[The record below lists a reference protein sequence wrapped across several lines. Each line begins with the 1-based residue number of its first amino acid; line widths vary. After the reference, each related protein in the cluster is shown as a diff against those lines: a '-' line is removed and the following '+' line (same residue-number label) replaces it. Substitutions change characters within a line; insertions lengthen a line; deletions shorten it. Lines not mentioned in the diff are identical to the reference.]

1 MSFNSLG
8 LSSFLL
14 KAIKDGGYET
24 PTSIQEKAIPIIL
37 KGKDVLGTAQTGTGK
52 TAGFTLP
59 LLEILKKSIS
69 NFKSKK
75 EIKVRAL
82 ILTPTRELASQVG
95 TSVYRYG
102 KYSFLKSV
110 VIFGGANIYPQTKA
124 LRRGVD
130 IVVATPGRLLDHIR
144 QGNLNLSSVEVF
156 VLDEADRMLDMGF
169 IDDILSIVQMLP
181 KNRQTLLFSATFSKD
196 IKNLSSKLLNNPEF
210 VEAQRENSTAKNIK
224 QSIYYVDREKKKDLL
239 SFLIS
244 SKNIK
249 QALVF
254 ASTKSSVDRLAEDL
268 RRDGM
273 FVGVMHGDKT
283 QSMRTKVLKNFKE
296 GRIKVLVATDLASRG
311 LDIDSLPYVFNYDLP
326 VVAEDYVH
334 RIGRTG
340 RAGNFGEAISLVSVE
355 QVYLLRDIQKLI
367 ASDINVLNIPE
378 YSVNKSVQIK
388 IDNGDYDYRKKRQS
402 SRRNYNRNSKPR
414 TFNNTRS
421 YRGHRRND
429 ENRKARKF

>member
-1 MSFNSLG
+1 
-8 LSSFLL
+8 
-14 KAIKDGGYET
+14 
-24 PTSIQEKAIPIIL
+24 
-37 KGKDVLGTAQTGTGK
+37 
-52 TAGFTLP
+52 
-59 LLEILKKSIS
+59 
-69 NFKSKK
+69 
-75 EIKVRAL
+75 
-82 ILTPTRELASQVG
+82 
-95 TSVYRYG
+95 
-102 KYSFLKSV
+102 
-110 VIFGGANIYPQTKA
+110 
-124 LRRGVD
+124 
-130 IVVATPGRLLDHIR
+130 
-144 QGNLNLSSVEVF
+144 
-156 VLDEADRMLDMGF
+156 MLDMGF